1 MDKLQQLLYTSL
13 DKSLNG
19 KEKQQL
25 EEALRSSE
33 ALRAEKESLLEIRK
47 KMASFEPKFNAGF
60 TDRVMEKIEQEEH
73 LVQKQDIRF
82 YKIFKRVILSGVA
95 AIILLLLS
103 IYFTDGNLS
112 YDSLTG
118 ISGYSPETELLS
130 LF

>member
-1 MDKLQQLLYTSL
+1 MNRLQQLLYKSL
-13 DKSLNG
+13 DEPLYG

-25 EEALRSSE
+25 EEVLHTSE
-33 ALRAEKESLLEIRK
+33 ALREEKESLLEMRK
-47 KMASFEPKFNAGF
+47 KVASFEPKFNTGF

-73 LVQKQDIRF
+73 LVQKQDIHF
-82 YKIFKRVILSGVA
+82 YKIFKRVVVTGVA
-95 AIILLLLS
+95 AIILLLLT

-118 ISGYSPETELLS
+118 LSGYSPETELLS